1 LAWVRSEY
9 AGELAVLS
17 AFFSGLLPWSVSY
30 TAGEGISTV
39 DVRFPFFL
47 FKYVYGIVRRNLF
60 VPVLRAPAF
69 PPPEAAA
76 IRQAYT
82 VWLAAAAVVAL
93 ALLLAVA
100 YYAAEERVEDGPV
113 DPVRLM
119 GGLLTLTGAGFA
131 AATAVLLM
139 EYGGL
144 TVPIGALIVPALG
157 IVLLRVDRA

>member
-1 LAWVRSEY
+1 MAWVRSEY

-17 AFFSGLLPWSVSY
+17 AFFAGLLPWSASY
-30 TAGEGISTV
+30 TAGGGISTV

-47 FKYVYGIVRRNLF
+47 FKYVYGVVRRNLF
-60 VPVLRAPAF
+60 VPVLRAPTF
-69 PPPEAAA
+69 PPPEAGA

-82 VWLAAAAVVAL
+82 VWLAAAVVLAL
-93 ALLLAVA
+93 TLLLAAA
-100 YYAAEERVEDGPV
+100 YYVAEERIEDGPV

-119 GGLLTLTGAGFA
+119 GGLLTLTGVGFA
-131 AATAVLLM
+131 AATVVLLA

-157 IVLLRVDRA
+157 VLLLRVERT